1 MDGWSADVFIEISAD
16 YLPTFRQISTEDWP
30 TLRPTIDRCIDK
42 AYINKHD
49 PKFKDFLRV
58 VLTPYRLPTPF
69 PKFNSLLALI
79 SSQLQPG
86 TFICMLKPVHTC
98 LIPNT
103 AVFTDLGG
111 GFEFFQFL
119 LCLPSCLFF
128 SHAVFDHNFLIF
140 GILWVKIM
148 SIYYFDQFSAMRF
161 LSPTQEPNGETLMD

>member
-1 MDGWSADVFIEISAD
+1 MSSSK
-16 YLPTFRQISTEDWP
+16 Y
-30 TLRPTIDRCIDK
+30 RPTICRLSVKYRQRTDRHFDRLSIGVSTK
-42 AYINKHD
+42 PTINKHD

-58 VLTPYRLPTPF
+58 VLTPYRLPTSF

-161 LSPTQEPNGETLMD
+161 LSPTQKPNGETLMD

>member
-1 MDGWSADVFIEISAD
+1 MVVQWTGDGQPLSSSK
-16 YLPTFRQISTEDWP
+16 Y
-30 TLRPTIDRCIDK
+30 RPTICRLSVKHRQRTDRCIDRLSIGVSTK
-42 AYINKHD
+42 PTINTHD
-49 PKFKDFLRV
+49 LRV

-98 LIPNT
+98 LIPNI

-140 GILWVKIM
+140 GIL
-148 SIYYFDQFSAMRF
+148 
-161 LSPTQEPNGETLMD
+161 

>member
-1 MDGWSADVFIEISAD
+1 MVVRWTGDGQPMSSSK
-16 YLPTFRQISTEDWP
+16 Y
-30 TLRPTIDRCIDK
+30 RPTICRLSVKNRQRTDRHIHRLSIGVSTK
-42 AYINKHD
+42 PTINTHD

-86 TFICMLKPVHTC
+86 TFLSMLKPVHTC
-98 LIPNT
+98 LILNI

-111 GFEFFQFL
+111 GFEFFQLL

-140 GILWVKIM
+140 GIL
-148 SIYYFDQFSAMRF
+148 
-161 LSPTQEPNGETLMD
+161 